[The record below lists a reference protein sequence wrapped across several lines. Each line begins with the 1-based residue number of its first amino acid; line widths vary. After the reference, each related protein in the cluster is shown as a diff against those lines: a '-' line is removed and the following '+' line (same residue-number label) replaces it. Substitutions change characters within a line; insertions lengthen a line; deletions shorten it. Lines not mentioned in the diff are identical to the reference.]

1 MKRSYWRVSGVAL
14 VIMAATMFTHAQDQ
28 RAQWNAP
35 QAPFRVFGNT
45 YYVGPHGLSSI
56 LITSSSGHVLI
67 DGALP
72 ESAAMIVDNVRRLGF
87 RIEDVKLILNSH
99 AHYDHAGGLG
109 ELQRLS
115 GARVA
120 ATLPSARVLQQ
131 GRSGPDDPQ
140 YGTLPDMARIDQV
153 EPVSDG
159 QTLRVGSLE
168 LTAHATGGHTPG
180 GTSWTW
186 KSCENDRCVDVVY
199 VDSVTA
205 VSADG
210 FAFTRSKE
218 YPTALRDFEKSF
230 AFLEATPCDLLLTP
244 HPEASD
250 LWGRLAKRDQGDRDA
265 LIDAGACRRFS
276 EAARR
281 RFRARIE
288 AEQKP

>member
-72 ESAAMIVDNVRRLGF
+72 ESAAVIVDNVRRLGF